1 MQLLLL
7 LWFFSQDAYY
17 LQPVRFK
24 TTLNF
29 FFYFVKLI
37 MRNYDTAGQQEPQ
50 HRRNMGIIGI
60 SVVRIGIGEPSEPIN
75 RMMVYCDDKT
85 AGIIY

>member
-37 MRNYDTAGQQEPQ
+37 MRNYDPEFANQRANWVLFAFDWPD
-50 HRRNMGIIGI
+50 
-60 SVVRIGIGEPSEPIN
+60 VV
-75 RMMVYCDDKT
+75 KT
-85 AGIIY
+85 ALTQPTSG